1 MTKLYQQDD
10 VAREAIKWMVLLRS
24 GEATTADY
32 ENYRQWRLAQ
42 PAHENACQRIEKML
56 GQFEPLLRTLPPEP
70 LRQALLTPSSRRK
83 ALKYG
88 LGMFA
93 TVTLSALLLNRRYLL
108 SPVFADMKTM
118 TAQRRSVTLPDG
130 SKLTLDARTAVNI
143 TVRTDASF
151 REVALLSG
159 GILLEIKDDARRP
172 FRITTNT
179 GSMLVLSGRMNVR
192 YEDGGVHIGVLEN
205 VAKITQGSGRQLVL
219 HAGQGAWF
227 DENSLLQVAIR
238 SEAEVAWIC
247 GRLEVQDRSLGSVVR
262 TLSNYTSGMIRVDP
276 AVAELRVSGNFPLD
290 DINRA
295 LDSLAQTMPI
305 AIVHTT
311 DYWVHIKP
319 ASYRR
324 NALAAQRT

>member
-1 MTKLYQQDD
+1 MARLCQQDEA
-10 VAREAIKWMVLLRS
+10 ARQAIEWMVLLRS
-24 GEATTADY
+24 GDATTVDY

-42 PAHENACQRIEKML
+42 PAHENACQRIEQTL

-83 ALKYG
+83 AIQYG

-93 TVTLSALLLNRRYLL
+93 TVTLGALLLNQRYPL
-108 SPVFADMKTM
+108 SPVFSDMKTM
-118 TAQRRSVTLPDG
+118 TAQRRSITLPDG
-130 SKLTLDARTAVNI
+130 SQLTLDARTAVNI
-143 TVRTDASF
+143 AVRADTAV

-159 GILLEIKDDARRP
+159 GMLLEVKHDDPRP
-172 FRITTNT
+172 FRIITDM
-179 GSMLVLSGRMNVR
+179 GSMLAMSGRINVR

-205 VAKITQGSGRQLVL
+205 VAKITQRGGRQQLL
-219 HAGQGAWF
+219 HAGQGVWF
-227 DENSLLQVAIR
+227 DDNALLQVAIR
-238 SEAEVAWIC
+238 PEAEVAWTH
-247 GRLEVQDRSLGSVVR
+247 GRLEVHDRSLGSVIR

-276 AVAELRVSGNFPLD
+276 AVADLRVSGNFPLD

-311 DYWVHIKP
+311 DYWIHIQP

-324 NALAAQRT
+324 NGLAVRQT